1 MSRVYPTWMTGFA
14 ELDVAEVA
22 GALACL
28 LVAGLAPETG
38 VDDPEVQVHE
48 ALRVGEPVVI
58 VGVRPDDLAD
68 THLADLLG
76 G

>member
-1 MSRVYPTWMTGFA
+1 MDDGLC
-14 ELDVAEVA
+14 ELDMAEVA
-22 GALACL
+22 GAFACL

-38 VDDPEVQVHE
+38 VDDPEVEVHQ
-48 ALRVGEPVVI
+48 ALRVREPVVI
-58 VGVRPDDLAD
+58 VGIRPDDLPD